1 MIILGES
8 IVPSFAH
15 RKRAG
20 SVKIAPAATDS
31 PAEPIVWTRLFSRME
46 SLRRMTRMIP
56 MEITA
61 AGIEAEI
68 VIPTRRPRYAFAA
81 PKTMASRIPIR
92 REVTVNS
99 GTTRSAGIYGLKLFL
114 LSDMYKFFLSFL
126 KISFPIHL
134 KLQQNL
140 LYQSIP
146 AFPRERGDV
155 IISKIRICYWLQ

>member
-1 MIILGES
+1 
-8 IVPSFAH
+8 
-15 RKRAG
+15 
-20 SVKIAPAATDS
+20 
-31 PAEPIVWTRLFSRME
+31 
-46 SLRRMTRMIP
+46 MIP